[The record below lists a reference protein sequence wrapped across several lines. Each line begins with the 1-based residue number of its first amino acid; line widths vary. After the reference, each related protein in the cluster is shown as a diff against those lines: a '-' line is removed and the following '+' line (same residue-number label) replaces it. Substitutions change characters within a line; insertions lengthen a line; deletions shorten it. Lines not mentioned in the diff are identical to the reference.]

1 MKSINYKTTSFNTSP
16 ELLSVPDYD
25 NYQYQPSN
33 IRVICKQ
40 ILYLIGIPYEI
51 ANEEIL
57 IKKEYLGQYG
67 SIHKI
72 IVNKNGYLKN
82 ESNSPT
88 YSSYITYS
96 NEVEASL
103 ALLALNNSTLFD
115 HKLNACYGTNK
126 YCNSFL
132 KGVECNNKDCFYLH
146 EYANK
151 NDIIMKNDTQMKA
164 QFIEQQ
170 KIATSIANIFS
181 PEQKKI
187 YLAKGQELKNEFKKN
202 NIENYFPTI
211 DIIYDKKF
219 IQDIENEKE
228 MNNDEINSYTTHNN
242 KKFNKDNYFKPSSPN
257 NSYSKKYKNNE
268 FNSPDL
274 QRYDYMNEMDDENE
288 EYILVR
294 QPSRHKKR
302 YGGNKNAY
310 KRNYYKKNNFK
321 LKFTLEKYKLKYN
334 IKEEDKINNND
345 NLLDEYT
352 EDKNE
357 LDKSINEN
365 YNTNS
370 NSNYNTNE
378 SSSQNNQQDEI
389 EVKKNFYKRTKSRF
403 SFANSDLDSNENK
416 NSFVVPEFVNDIL
429 NKAFYSLCFNNLIR
443 KYQSEPTKKNFM
455 EDFLLEEEI
464 KIINKW
470 AINN

>member
-16 ELLSVPDYD
+16 ELLSFPDYE

-33 IRVICKQ
+33 IRVISKK

-51 ANEEIL
+51 ANEETL

-103 ALLALNNSTLFD
+103 ALLTLNNSTLFD

-151 NDIIMKNDTQMKA
+151 NDIIMKNDTQMKV

-181 PEQKKI
+181 RNKRRYTSLKDLNSKRSSKKI
-187 YLAKGQELKNEFKKN
+187 AL
-202 NIENYFPTI
+202 
-211 DIIYDKKF
+211 
-219 IQDIENEKE
+219 
-228 MNNDEINSYTTHNN
+228 
-242 KKFNKDNYFKPSSPN
+242 
-257 NSYSKKYKNNE
+257 
-268 FNSPDL
+268 
-274 QRYDYMNEMDDENE
+274 
-288 EYILVR
+288 
-294 QPSRHKKR
+294 
-302 YGGNKNAY
+302 
-310 KRNYYKKNNFK
+310 
-321 LKFTLEKYKLKYN
+321 
-334 IKEEDKINNND
+334 
-345 NLLDEYT
+345 
-352 EDKNE
+352 
-357 LDKSINEN
+357 
-365 YNTNS
+365 
-370 NSNYNTNE
+370 
-378 SSSQNNQQDEI
+378 
-389 EVKKNFYKRTKSRF
+389 
-403 SFANSDLDSNENK
+403 
-416 NSFVVPEFVNDIL
+416 
-429 NKAFYSLCFNNLIR
+429 
-443 KYQSEPTKKNFM
+443 
-455 EDFLLEEEI
+455 
-464 KIINKW
+464 KIIFRL
-470 AINN
+470 